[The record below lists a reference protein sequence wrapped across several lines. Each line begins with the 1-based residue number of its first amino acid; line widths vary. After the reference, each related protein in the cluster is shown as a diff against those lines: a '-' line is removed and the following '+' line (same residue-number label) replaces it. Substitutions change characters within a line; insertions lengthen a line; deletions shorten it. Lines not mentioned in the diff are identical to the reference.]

1 MTTDIIE
8 KVKDSEKCAYCEDEL
23 EEQNIYNRRIQVVDE
38 FKHVKWEYLFCSR
51 NCMINFFETDLKE
64 ITDIRSSEAVEACKE
79 DIRKKIESILK
90 DHAFWY
96 SEGNAVYCRCE
107 FRWGTY
113 LKWVEHR
120 DQKLLEI
127 IGESKA

>member
-1 MTTDIIE
+1 MS
-8 KVKDSEKCAYCEDEL
+8 DSEIIGIFDKEWAGIAYEPAITWHDMYDSRTLYKQDLIVLC
-23 EEQNIYNRRIQVVDE
+23 NKVSKQVV
-38 FKHVKWEYLFCSR
+38 
-51 NCMINFFETDLKE
+51 
-64 ITDIRSSEAVEACKE
+64 EAYKAQ
-79 DIRKKIESILK
+79 IRKKIESILK

-96 SEGNAVYCRCE
+96 SEGDAVYCRCE

-127 IGESKA
+127 LGEEKP